1 MYYIGGIE
9 MLKETENF
17 IIEYDDIVYIDKIVE
32 KLEKEMRRILDFFE
46 LNNLSK
52 KKKVK
57 IWNNILEYQKHLEKY
72 VPKYY
77 EWMIADTYDGN
88 INVLSIEQ
96 CKKTK
101 SHFDI
106 ELEKF
111 LKNIIHEFV
120 HSCQQEIN
128 SNSKNVEWFWEALAT
143 NLGNPFDHVTSI
155 QCAKEDLMNDF
166 NSLFNNY
173 NTAYT
178 IGKYMI
184 EKLSHNKILE
194 YVKNREKLI
203 NDTDEIIIG
212 AKKWFNEN
220 YLEIPPVPKAENDDF
235 IIYASNSLTLLA
247 NDALTELSN
256 NKQRILNF
264 FGLSNYRKVEVNL
277 YDNQNDFIRFLR
289 NIRSPRWFIPSYC
302 KGTFDDY
309 MINHSI
315 NLNLLKNDYSKYLK
329 SLIHEFIHIIYN
341 NIVDERITWLDEG
354 LAMNLSGEKSIY
366 DNQENFQKF
375 FEENILS
382 INQIPSMNDLVH
394 GENFVN
400 ENYNGYDLS
409 YLVVKYILETMSHND
424 ILVIIKDSNKAK
436 LLGHSVLKDAI
447 KHYTKIVNYSL
458 ERKK

>member
-1 MYYIGGIE
+1 MI
-9 MLKETENF
+9 KETENF
-17 IIEYDDIVYIDKIVE
+17 IIEYDSSIEYIDEIVE
-32 KLEKEMRRILDFFE
+32 KLKNEMKRILNFFE
-46 LNNLSK
+46 LSNLSK

-57 IWNNILEYQKHLEKY
+57 IWNNILEYQTHLEKY

-88 INVLSIEQ
+88 INMLSIKE

-106 ELEKF
+106 ELEEF

-128 SNSKNVEWFWEALAT
+128 PDSKNVEWFWEALAT

-155 QCAKEDLMNDF
+155 QCTKEELMYDF

-173 NTAYT
+173 NTSYT
-178 IGKYMI
+178 IGKYML
-184 EKLSHNKILE
+184 ENFSHSKILE

-220 YLEIPPVPKAENDDF
+220 YLELPSIPKAENEDF
-235 IIYASNSLTLLA
+235 VIYASNSLTSLA
-247 NDALTELSN
+247 TSALTELSN
-256 NKQRILNF
+256 EKQRILNF
-264 FGLSNYRKVEVNL
+264 FELSNYRKVQVNL
-277 YDNQNDFIRFLR
+277 YDNQENFVSFLK
-289 NIRSPRWFIPSYC
+289 NIRSPRWFIPKYC
-302 KGTFDDY
+302 KGTFDDF

-315 NLNLLKNDYSKYLK
+315 NLERLNSDYSNCLK
-329 SLIHEFIHIIYN
+329 SLIHEFVHIIYN
-341 NIVDERITWLDEG
+341 NIAEERITWLDEG
-354 LAMNLSGEKSIY
+354 LAMNLSGENSIY
-366 DNQENFQKF
+366 DNRENFQNF

-382 INQIPSMNDLVH
+382 IKQIPFMNDLVH

-409 YLVVKYILETMSHND
+409 YFVVKYILETMTQSD
-424 ILVIIKDSNKAK
+424 IISIIKDSNKAK
-436 LLGHSVLKDAI
+436 IIGYSVLEDAI
-447 KHYTKIVNYSL
+447 KYYRPYHK
-458 ERKK
+458 